1 MLVRIALAVASLT
14 LALSALS
21 GDVAL
26 AAKPDRSSSSSIVL
40 VLLNAPATTT
50 TAVSGPRYG
59 DQVTF
64 NVSTDETAYPYV
76 NVKCYQDGVLVGEG
90 WAGFFYG
97 ALGDQTFTLSS
108 PRWSGGAADCTA
120 WLTMY
125 SNGKWRQLTSTSFH
139 VSP

>member
-14 LALSALS
+14 LALSALG

-40 VLLNAPATTT
+40 VLLNATTT
-50 TAVSGPRYG
+50 TVVSGPRYG

>member
-14 LALSALS
+14 LALSAL
-21 GDVAL
+21 GGNVAL

-40 VLLNAPATTT
+40 VLLNATTT

-139 VSP
+139 VGG